1 MEKIVCRSIFV
12 WICFVSVCIGILHNG
27 TKMTTPFYNMGP
39 NSGLIIL
46 GFTIDNYPKYS
57 LIVGYS
63 FINSVF
69 RSLFHNILIPWVTNS
84 IQDITKPKPIN
95 IHIFAYE
102 SAFIITIYTWFD
114 WFLYYNILISQIDLL
129 IIEISMDVIMAGII
143 TNYYINYKIPMSLP
157 LPNKNKM
164 EYDSLL

>member
-1 MEKIVCRSIFV
+1 M
-12 WICFVSVCIGILHNG
+12 
-27 TKMTTPFYNMGP
+27 
-39 NSGLIIL
+39 
-46 GFTIDNYPKYS
+46 
-57 LIVGYS
+57 
-63 FINSVF
+63 
-69 RSLFHNILIPWVTNS
+69 IPWVTNS

-129 IIEISMDVIMAGII
+129 VIEISMDLIMAGII
-143 TNYYINYKIPMSLP
+143 TNYYINYKIPLI
-157 LPNKNKM
+157 NKNKL

>member
-1 MEKIVCRSIFV
+1 
-12 WICFVSVCIGILHNG
+12 
-27 TKMTTPFYNMGP
+27 
-39 NSGLIIL
+39 
-46 GFTIDNYPKYS
+46 
-57 LIVGYS
+57 
-63 FINSVF
+63 
-69 RSLFHNILIPWVTNS
+69 LIPWVTNS

-143 TNYYINYKIPMSLP
+143 TNYYINYKIPLT
-157 LPNKNKM
+157 NKNKM